1 MENSKDFNLESDME
15 AQIQKL
21 IEGIKNNP
29 DFVFVKNL
37 IDKKPEAEVYL
48 VGGAVRDALLGK
60 EIKDYDFVVT
70 GIEKKELEEF
80 LKNYGEVKDVDSR
93 SFGVF
98 KFVPKGYQGEPID
111 VALPRKERQTGLGYK
126 DFKIESSAKLGIDDD
141 LARRDLTINAI
152 AINLKNGLLVDKFG
166 GLKDIKE
173 GIIRAVGN
181 PEERFAEDPSRIL
194 RAIRLAC
201 QMSFQIEPKTLE
213 SAKKLASEITK
224 NFKDKENHEKSRV
237 ASETVAA
244 EFLKGLV
251 KDPVR
256 LIELYDQT
264 GVLAQIL
271 PELSVLKGVEQP
283 AQFHS
288 EGDVWEHTIL
298 TLKNLKPDADINLKL
313 AALFHDIGKPLTQK
327 TPEKHGTD
335 RIRFHE
341 HASEGADIFKRI
353 FDRLKLSAP
362 FAKNNS
368 SFYADRKKIIW
379 LIKNH
384 MICTGTK
391 PEQMRSG
398 TIEKYF
404 FGKRG
409 ERTKRGKH
417 LLELSKADI
426 SATILPT
433 GESDFTALNN
443 LGKRINEVEDILKKQ
458 AGKEKLAKKIPLI
471 LDGHSVQKVFKIKP
485 GPAVGRIK
493 DLIRYL
499 QLEGELKTV
508 DDVREKKSLI
518 QKSAQENKKTE
529 KSVKRYFELKEQ
541 EE

>member
-1 MENSKDFNLESDME
+1 MENSSDLNSENNME
-15 AQIQKL
+15 IQIQKL
-21 IEGIKNNP
+21 IEGIDENP
-29 DFVFVKNL
+29 DFIFIKNL
-37 IDKKPEAEVYL
+37 IDKKPEAEVFL

-60 EIKDYDFVVT
+60 DIKDYDFVVT
-70 GIEKKELEEF
+70 GIKKKDLEVF

-98 KFVPKGYQGEPID
+98 KFMPKGYQGEPID

-152 AINLKNGLLVDKFG
+152 AINLKNGLLVDKFD

-201 QMSFQIEPKTLE
+201 QMNFQIEPKTFKAAE
-213 SAKKLASEITK
+213 KLAPEITK
-224 NFKDKENHEKSRV
+224 KFKDKENHEKSRV
-237 ASETVAA
+237 ASETFAA
-244 EFLKGLV
+244 EFLKGLA

-256 LIELYDQT
+256 LIELYGQT

-271 PELSVLKGVEQP
+271 PELSTLKGVEQP

-298 TLKNLKPDADINLKL
+298 TLKNLRLDADINLKL
-313 AALFHDIGKPLTQK
+313 AALFHDIGKPPTQK

-341 HASEGADIFKRI
+341 HAEVGADIFKKI

-368 SFYADRKKIIW
+368 SFYASRKEITW

-384 MICTGTK
+384 MICTGTR
-391 PEQMRSG
+391 PEQMRCG

-404 FGKRG
+404 FDKRG
-409 ERTKRGKH
+409 ERTRRGKH

-433 GESDFTALNN
+433 GESDFTSLNS
-443 LGKRINEVEDILKKQ
+443 LSKRVDEVEDILKKQ
-458 AGKEKLAKKIPLI
+458 AGEEKLAKKVPLI
-471 LDGHSVQKVFKIKP
+471 LDGHGVQKVFKIKP
-485 GPAVGRIK
+485 SSQVGRIR

-499 QLEGELKTV
+499 QLEEEFKTIKDVEHNKEIILKSFKDSRGTEEA
-508 DDVREKKSLI
+508 VR
-518 QKSAQENKKTE
+518 Q
-529 KSVKRYFELKEQ
+529 YFKLKEQ
-541 EE
+541 ID